1 VERGTDQAGS
11 MRKVL
16 YTLGQLDDADVE
28 WMTEIGHCERVADG
42 QVLIREGQKIDAVYI
57 ILEGEMTVEV
67 AGLGR
72 IARLGSGEI
81 VGEISFVDTRP
92 PSATVAALGEV
103 RVLRL
108 EREVLLARI
117 ETDKAFAARFYRA
130 IAIFLADRLRDTV
143 VRLGYGEVERLS
155 EADEIQG
162 ELDDHTLETLHLAG
176 ARFNRLLELLLGR

>member
-1 VERGTDQAGS
+1 

-16 YTLGQLDDADVE
+16 YILGQLDDADVE
-28 WMTEIGHCERVADG
+28 WLAEAGHRERVADG
-42 QVLIREGQKIDAVYI
+42 QALIREGQKIDAVYI
-57 ILEGEMTVEV
+57 VLEGAVTVDV
-67 AGLGR
+67 AGLGQ

-92 PSATVAALGEV
+92 PSATVTALGDAQ
-103 RVLRL
+103 VLRL
-108 EREVLLARI
+108 EREVLLARL
-117 ETDKAFAARFYRA
+117 ETDSAFAARFYRA

-162 ELDDHTLETLHLAG
+162 ELEDHTLDTLHLAG
-176 ARFNRLLELLLGR
+176 GRFSRLLELLLGR